1 MDTFVWDQNMLTG
14 ITEVDE
20 QHHSLVDLFNELNQG
35 FFHGGEQATASHQQV
50 FERLIDYAH
59 LHFSHEEA
67 LMRTEGIDARHIH
80 VHQQLHEQFV
90 QQVHTMWETRQRL
103 NRPAE
108 TIIGFLT
115 AWLGLHVLGMD
126 QSMARQIGMIRQGHD
141 SQTAFDLENRQADP
155 AMQSLLRMVS
165 NLYRVLAEQNNDLA
179 TASRLLEQRVQER
192 TRELQQVNEELV
204 IANETLKAFS
214 RTDGLL
220 GIPNRKYFDER
231 LAEELA
237 TARRQQW
244 PLAVLMMD
252 VDHFKRYNDTRGH
265 QAGDDCLKTVATT
278 VRRTLHRATDFL
290 ARYGGEEL
298 VALLPNTDGPT
309 AHRVAERIVQAL
321 QALALPHGASD
332 VAPHVTLSIGVA
344 SRIPATVSEGVAL
357 LREADAALYEAK
369 HSGRNRAVLAAV
381 AGQPAT

>member
-14 ITEVDE
+14 IREVDE
-20 QHHSLVDLFNELNQG
+20 QHHSLVDLFNELNEG
-35 FFHGGEQATASHQQV
+35 FFHAGEHSPEVHQQV

-59 LHFSHEEA
+59 LHFNHEEA
-67 LMRTEGIDARHIH
+67 LMRAEGLDARHIH
-80 VHQQLHEQFV
+80 NHRQLHEQFV

-103 NRPAE
+103 SRPAE

-115 AWLGLHVLGMD
+115 AWLGLHVLGVD
-126 QSMARQIGMIRQGHD
+126 QSMARQIELIRQGHD
-141 SQTAFDLENRQADP
+141 STQAFDLENQQTHP
-155 AMQSLLRMVS
+155 AMQTLLRMVG
-165 NLYRVLAEQNNDLA
+165 NLYRVLAEQNSDLA
-179 TASRLLEQRVQER
+179 AASQLLEQRVEER
-192 TRELQQVNEELV
+192 TRELLQVNEELV

-265 QAGDDCLKTVATT
+265 QAGDDCLKQVSTT
-278 VRRTLHRATDFL
+278 VRRTLQRATDFL

-309 AHRVAERIVQAL
+309 AYRVADRIVQAL
-321 QALALPHGASD
+321 QTLALPHGASD

-344 SRIPATVSEGVAL
+344 SRIPATVSDGVAL

-369 HSGRNRAVLAAV
+369 HSGRNRAVLAAAPV
-381 AGQPAT
+381 QPST